1 MNKFLSMLVLLI
13 CTNLATMFAQNTTLE
28 VDNQYPGWLSSKIP
42 FKDQASV
49 QNLTV
54 TGYINGTDVKFI
66 RELINNRQLSHLN
79 LSDANIIAGGEAY
92 YVPNQNYSY
101 KIDKDNTIGSYMFK
115 TDLTS
120 KGRLIYLSLP
130 KSVTEINLEYGSL
143 NSGYINYCNDNL
155 DTLVIGGDLKMLRYM
170 DVCQT
175 KKYLVIRE
183 GVDSLNETQ
192 IKAKIVHLPT
202 TIKYLNRKTFSI
214 DTVKANIENI
224 DYFNNRC
231 VYSRYNSNYDI
242 GVLDNDTITLSE
254 NLLKWN
260 VNAFRVKDGTTIFLN
275 NKLKEINFDI
285 DFGSSSTWNGGA
297 LSAKNLII
305 HSPSRTPIKINSKGL
320 FSTATIYVPKGS
332 VEAYKSQLPW
342 SNATILEE
350 KVPVTGIRFD
360 KENIL
365 FSEIG
370 ETALLRATVLPEDAD
385 NKNVRWESSN
395 EKVATVENGIVTC
408 KGYGAA
414 EISATTEDGGFT
426 AVCKVTAERKEILP
440 TSITLDKADVTINVG
455 ETTKLKAD
463 VWPTDADNKSV
474 IWNSDNEDIAK
485 VSSDGVVTAVKAGKT
500 KVYATTQAN
509 NLKAECEITVLQPV
523 TGIEMDKAS
532 ISFTYIGETVQL
544 TAKLLPEDA
553 SNQNVTWETS
563 DTKVAIVSKGKVV
576 CTGFGTAVISAVS
589 ADGGFMATCIINAT
603 TGIEGITDDAPQK
616 VIKRY
621 DITGRE
627 ISQPVNGINIVKTE
641 DGRVLKTS
649 VKRK

>member
-13 CTNLATMFAQNTTLE
+13 CTNLATAFAQTTTLE

-66 RELINNRQLSHLN
+66 RELMNNRQLSHLD
-79 LSDANIIAGGEAY
+79 LSDANIVAGGEAY
-92 YVPNQNYSY
+92 YTHPAGTQSY
-101 KIDKDNTIGSYMFK
+101 RIDKDNTIGSYMF
-115 TDLTS
+115 TDYSSKRRLT
-120 KGRLIYLSLP
+120 YLSLP
-130 KSVTEINLEYGSL
+130 KSVTKIELDNRLD
-143 NSGYINYCNDNL
+143 YCNDNL
-155 DTLVIGGDLKMLRYM
+155 DTLVIGGDLKMLTAL
-170 DVCQT
+170 DVHQT
-175 KKYLVIRE
+175 KKYLMIRE

-231 VYSRYNSNYDI
+231 VYSRYNSNYEI

-254 NLLKWN
+254 NLSKWN

-275 NKLKEINFDI
+275 NKLKKIIFDI

-305 HSPSRTPIKINSKGL
+305 HSPNRVPPFRFNNKDL

-342 SNATILEE
+342 SSATILEE

-370 ETALLRATVLPEDAD
+370 ETALLRAIVLPEDAD

-408 KGYGAA
+408 KGYGTA

-440 TSITLDKADVTINVG
+440 TSIILDKADVTMNVG

-553 SNQNVTWETS
+553 SNQNVTWESS

-603 TGIEGITDDAPQK
+603 TGIEGINDDAPQK
-616 VIKRY
+616 VVKRY
-621 DITGRE
+621 DIAGRE

>member
-1 MNKFLSMLVLLI
+1 M
-13 CTNLATMFAQNTTLE
+13 
-28 VDNQYPGWLSSKIP
+28 
-42 FKDQASV
+42 
-49 QNLTV
+49 
-54 TGYINGTDVKFI
+54 
-66 RELINNRQLSHLN
+66 
-79 LSDANIIAGGEAY
+79 
-92 YVPNQNYSY
+92 
-101 KIDKDNTIGSYMFK
+101 
-115 TDLTS
+115 
-120 KGRLIYLSLP
+120 
-130 KSVTEINLEYGSL
+130 
-143 NSGYINYCNDNL
+143 
-155 DTLVIGGDLKMLRYM
+155 
-170 DVCQT
+170 
-175 KKYLVIRE
+175 IRE
-183 GVDSLNETQ
+183 GVDSLNATKIQ
-192 IKAKIVHLPT
+192 AKSVHLPT
-202 TIKYLNRKTFSI
+202 TIKYLDRETFLI
-214 DTVKANIENI
+214 DTIKANIENI

-231 VYSRYNSNYDI
+231 VYSGNSWNFYGI

-254 NLLKWN
+254 NLSKWN

-275 NKLKEINFDI
+275 NKLKEINFNI
-285 DFGSSSTWNGGA
+285 DYGSSSEWYGGA

-305 HSPSRTPIKINSKGL
+305 HSPNRVPPFRFNNKNL

-342 SNATILEE
+342 SSATILEE

-426 AVCKVTAERKEILP
+426 AVCKVTAERKEIFP
-440 TSITLDKADVTINVG
+440 TSITLDKADVIMNVG

-553 SNQNVTWETS
+553 SNQNVTWESS

-576 CTGFGTAVISAVS
+576 CTGFGTAVIYAVS

-616 VIKRY
+616 VVKRY

>member
-66 RELINNRQLSHLN
+66 KELINNRQLLHLD
-79 LSDANIIAGGEAY
+79 LSDANIVAGGDAY
-92 YVPNQNYSY
+92 YASY
-101 KIDKDNTIGSYMFK
+101 KITEDNTIGSYMFTNDNYK
-115 TDLTS
+115 RRLT
-120 KGRLIYLSLP
+120 YLSLP
-130 KSVTEINLEYGSL
+130 KSVKKIKLD
-143 NSGYINYCNDNL
+143 SGMSYKDYCDDNL
-155 DTLVIGGDLKMLRYM
+155 DTLVIGGDLKMLRAT
-170 DVCQT
+170 DVRQP
-175 KKYLVIRE
+175 KKYLMIRE
-183 GVDSLNETQ
+183 GVDSLNATHIQ
-192 IKAKIVHLPT
+192 AKSVHLPT
-202 TIKYLNRKTFSI
+202 TIKYLDRETFLI

-231 VYSRYNSNYDI
+231 VYSGNRLNFYGI
-242 GVLDNDTITLSE
+242 GVLDNDTITFSE
-254 NLLKWN
+254 NLSKWN

-275 NKLKEINFDI
+275 NKLKEINFNI
-285 DFGSSSTWNGGA
+285 DYGSSSEWNGGA

-305 HSPSRTPIKINSKGL
+305 HSPNRVPPFRFNNKNL

-342 SNATILEE
+342 SSATILEE

-408 KGYGAA
+408 KGYGTA

-426 AVCKVTAERKEILP
+426 TVCKVTAERKEILP
-440 TSITLDKADVTINVG
+440 TSITLDKADVIMNVG

-553 SNQNVTWETS
+553 SNKNVTWESS

-576 CTGFGTAVISAVS
+576 CTGFSTAVIYAVS

-603 TGIEGITDDAPQK
+603 TGIEGITDDTPQK
-616 VIKRY
+616 VVKRY